1 MANQDS
7 GQEPIL
13 NGITTGESSSTTN
26 VYSRNPMPIEVH
38 TKSGN
43 PIEVN
48 INSQLTTK
56 DIYYTLCQRRDFTL
70 TQLWQQCILM
80 SVFLLLCISGYIL
93 IHIFLKELVTE
104 LQKLNRILFVI
115 STIFSVIWVKI
126 IAKRTQNHYK
136 SYNQAISE
144 LEQNIQYATPKTK
157 NYTNIHAN
165 TQNEIIYLYS
175 YLLNILLGALIIGT
189 GIYFNWEQENKSNL
203 LLFIGLS
210 LILPYKLIWIKI
222 CKLI

>member
-93 IHIFLKELVTE
+93 IHIFLKESVIE
-104 LQKLNRILFVI
+104 LQKLNRLLFVI
-115 STIFSVIWVKI
+115 SNIVSVIWVI
-126 IAKRTQNHYK
+126 IAKYTQKYYK

>member
-38 TKSGN
+38 TKSDN
-43 PIEVN
+43 PIKVN
-48 INSQLTTK
+48 INSKLTTK

-70 TQLWQQCILM
+70 TQLWRQCILM
-80 SVFLLLCISGYIL
+80 IIFLLLCISVYIL

-104 LQKLNRILFVI
+104 LQKLNMRLFVI
-115 STIFSVIWVKI
+115 STIISVICVF
-126 IAKRTQNHYK
+126 IAKRTQK
-136 SYNQAISE
+136 DCESYNQAISK
-144 LEQNIQYATPKTK
+144 LEQNIQYATL
-157 NYTNIHAN
+157 YAN

-175 YLLNILLGALIIGT
+175 YLFNILLGALIIGT
-189 GIYFNWEQENKSNL
+189 GIYINWEHGNKNNL
-203 LLFIGLS
+203 LLFIGLL
-210 LILPYKLIWIKI
+210 LIIPYKLIYKI
-222 CKLI
+222 CKYLLSKLCKLTI

>member
-115 STIFSVIWVKI
+115 STIVSVIWVKI

-144 LEQNIQYATPKTK
+144 LEQNIQYATLKTK
-157 NYTNIHAN
+157 NYTNTHAN
-165 TQNEIIYLYS
+165 TQNEIKYLYLS
-175 YLLNILLGALIIGT
+175 NILLGTLIIGI
-189 GIYFNWEQENKSNL
+189 GIYINWEHENDRSNLL
-203 LLFIGLS
+203 LLFIGL
-210 LILPYKLIWIKI
+210 LPIIPYKGIIK
-222 CKLI
+222 KFAN